1 MKTLNK
7 NEMRKV
13 EGGYRLYCTND
24 NCNETSGRIRTRWG
38 VTLFYLAHKHG
49 RKNGCAAYDFSY
61 RRADKWNSD

>member
-24 NCNETSGRIRTRWG
+24 DCNETSGSIRTRLG

-49 RKNGCAAYDFSY
+49 TKGGYAAYDFSY
-61 RRADKWNSD
+61 RNAMKWNS